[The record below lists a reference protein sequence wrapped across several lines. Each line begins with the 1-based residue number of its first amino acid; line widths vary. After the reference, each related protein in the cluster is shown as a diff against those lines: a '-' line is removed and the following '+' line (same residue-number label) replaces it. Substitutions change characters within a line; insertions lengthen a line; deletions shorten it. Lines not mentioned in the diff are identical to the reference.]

1 MSFSGAAGV
10 SPAQGI
16 ESFVYPNTG
25 GPEAVPGSSQSS
37 VQQAVHAKAA
47 GDTPRISEPELKRLL
62 SEAHAEGLRAGE
74 QRTRALFEEE
84 LAQQRKLV
92 TNALSGFEQERA
104 EYFSKVEIELV
115 HIALAVAARILH
127 RESQTDRMV
136 VAGLVK
142 VMLEKLQ
149 QGTKVKARVPP
160 DEASKWRHYFQ
171 DNENL
176 EVVEDPSLG
185 PQDCKLETELGIAE
199 LGLDAQLK
207 EVEQGFFDLIAQKP
221 QPK

>member
-10 SPAQGI
+10 SPVPGI

-25 GPEAVPGSSQSS
+25 TAEVASSPPQG
-37 VQQAVHAKAA
+37 QIPQAPQPRATSEV
-47 GDTPRISEPELKRLL
+47 PRISEAELKRLL
-62 SEAHAEGLRAGE
+62 SEARAEGLREGE
-74 QRTRALFEEE
+74 QRVRAAFEEE

-92 TNALSGFEQERA
+92 TDALSGFEQERA
-104 EYFSKVEIELV
+104 AYFSRVEIELV

-127 RESQTDRMV
+127 RESQTDPMV

-142 VMLEKLQ
+142 VMLQKLQ
-149 QGTKVKARVPP
+149 QGTKVKARVPA
-160 DEASKWRHYFQ
+160 DAASKWRHYFQ

-176 EVVEDPSLG
+176 EVVEDASLG
-185 PQDCKLETELGIAE
+185 PKDCKLETELGIAD

-207 EVEQGFFDLIAQKP
+207 EVEQGFLDLIAQKP